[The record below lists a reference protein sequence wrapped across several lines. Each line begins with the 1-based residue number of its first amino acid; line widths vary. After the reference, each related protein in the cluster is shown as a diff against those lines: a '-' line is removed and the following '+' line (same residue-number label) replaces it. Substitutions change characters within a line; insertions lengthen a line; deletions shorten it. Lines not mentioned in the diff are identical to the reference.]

1 MGSAAEPA
9 GSLTPRLP
17 LFSVPLMQSTEPSG
31 MLTPPF
37 HSSAAVPFR
46 WEEEP
51 GKPRPC
57 TALANISDFA
67 TKCLELPPRLLSSD
81 TKLTSP
87 TTVLD
92 GPYAG
97 TRSKFQSSSF
107 RISRE
112 CYGSF
117 SHERAQLGAPTP
129 LSLSKRR
136 GWLGSWGRRA
146 FKSKKEVG
154 GFSHVFP
161 STLDKESDCGTT
173 AGESNN
179 KKGKMTKIK
188 RAGSLS
194 NLSHAR
200 SHFWVSITS
209 FFFFFF
215 FWLLAQFCIYFS
227 GLDLGKNRAV
237 YNFLRRK
244 KYCKMWLIVSKALY
258 EMQDIMLQSN
268 KVGP

>member
-1 MGSAAEPA
+1 MESAAEPA
-9 GSLTPRLP
+9 GSLTPKLP

-67 TKCLELPPRLLSSD
+67 TKCLELPPRLLSE
-81 TKLTSP
+81 TKLPSP
-87 TTVLD
+87 TTVLE

-107 RISRE
+107 RLSRE

-129 LSLSKRR
+129 LSKR

-161 STLDKESDCGTT
+161 SSLDKESDCGSTV
-173 AGESNN
+173 GESNS
-179 KKGKMTKIK
+179 KKGKMTRIR

-200 SHFWVSITS
+200 SHFWVR
-209 FFFFFF
+209 
-215 FWLLAQFCIYFS
+215 LYYIYE
-227 GLDLGKNRAV
+227 
-237 YNFLRRK
+237 
-244 KYCKMWLIVSKALY
+244 CKT
-258 EMQDIMLQSN
+258 
-268 KVGP
+268 